1 MIDPLEMVDKYGADT
16 FRFYMLWTTAPWEDL
31 RFSEEGMQAIGKML
45 NILWNTYSFARNYMD
60 IDGYEFDK
68 DDPGALEIEDKW
80 ILSKFNS
87 LALEVT
93 DGMDKVYLHDAVR
106 PVYDFVLELSRWYI
120 KLVRDRVWIES
131 SDPRKV
137 SVYYTL
143 HTILM
148 GLCRLM
154 APVTPHLAEYIY
166 RDMTGEESVH
176 FTGWIKADEKLIDKK
191 LEGDMAMAQKI
202 IECALAAR
210 QEADIKLRWPI
221 RKVTVTPKEPLDING
236 TRDIILKMANAKEL
250 SIENVE
256 VQLIAKPNFASI
268 GPKFKGDAKAVVK
281 KLNELDASEIKN
293 SIDENNEYKAEI
305 DNKEFTLTSE
315 DLTFET
321 KLPGNIVAEEFDG
334 GMVYIDKTLDD
345 ELYSE
350 AMAREVIRR
359 IQEMRKEMQLN
370 ETEQVD
376 VFIDTDEGFELYVKE
391 NLKFIEQETRSKIS
405 FGKGK
410 GFEKVW
416 KIEGIDAG
424 IVIEE

>member
-1 MIDPLEMVDKYGADT
+1 
-16 FRFYMLWTTAPWEDL
+16 
-31 RFSEEGMQAIGKML
+31 L
-45 NILWNTYSFARNYMD
+45 N
-60 IDGYEFDK
+60 
-68 DDPGALEIEDKW
+68 
-80 ILSKFNS
+80 
-87 LALEVT
+87 
-93 DGMDKVYLHDAVR
+93 
-106 PVYDFVLELSRWYI
+106 
-120 KLVRDRVWIES
+120 
-131 SDPRKV
+131 
-137 SVYYTL
+137 
-143 HTILM
+143 
-148 GLCRLM
+148 
-154 APVTPHLAEYIY
+154 
-166 RDMTGEESVH
+166 
-176 FTGWIKADEKLIDKK
+176 
-191 LEGDMAMAQKI
+191 
-202 IECALAAR
+202 
-210 QEADIKLRWPI
+210 
-221 RKVTVTPKEPLDING
+221 VTPKEPLDING